1 MNNLSD
7 YIPENEVVTSNYTS
21 SSNIQH
27 SVVELSGSAL
37 QEQLTDS
44 RFLRTMNCVFKYDFK
59 VGNYL
64 PDDAKKLN
72 PHLFATIK
80 DVTTGIKKASWF
92 ISEDFNRLLQ
102 GNFVTHLLYF
112 SDIASQNSSAS
123 KMQSRASELDPTFV
137 PNAPNSGGVSPT
149 GGFYNLFVTL
159 SSSNNILN
167 TR

>member
-1 MNNLSD
+1 M
-7 YIPENEVVTSNYTS
+7 PEKEVVTSNYTT
-21 SSNIQH
+21 SSNTQH

-37 QEQLTDS
+37 QEQLIDS

-72 PHLFATIK
+72 THLFATIK

-102 GNFVTHLLYF
+102 GNFATHLLYF
-112 SDIASQNSSAS
+112 SDIASQNSSAG
-123 KMQSRASELDPTFV
+123 KMQSRASEFDSTFV
-137 PNAPNSGGVSPT
+137 PNAPHSGSVSPT
-149 GGFYNLFVTL
+149 GGFYNLFITL